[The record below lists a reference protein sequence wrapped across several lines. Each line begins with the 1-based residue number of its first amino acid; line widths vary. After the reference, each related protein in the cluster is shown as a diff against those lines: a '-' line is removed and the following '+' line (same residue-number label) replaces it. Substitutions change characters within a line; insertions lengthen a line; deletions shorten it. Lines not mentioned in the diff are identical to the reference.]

1 MDRSCA
7 RIVSFTLPRVSL
19 LLELAFEEEEEEEEG
34 YDEVEECLGGN

>member
-19 LLELAFEEEEEEEEG
+19 LLELVFLEEEEEVD
-34 YDEVEECLGGN
+34 DEVEECLGDV

>member
-19 LLELAFEEEEEEEEG
+19 LLELAFLEEEEEVD
-34 YDEVEECLGGN
+34 DEVEECLGDV